1 MSEKLTI
8 ARIKKFGETFEI
20 SVDSGKALRYKKGNL
35 SNLREVLLADNIFTD
50 IKKGQIASD
59 DELKKVFQTSDQEK
73 VADYILKNGEIQL
86 TSEHRVQER
95 EQRRKK
101 LINMI
106 HQQASDP
113 KTGLPHPSTRIEAA
127 LEQGKI
133 HLNDQKSVEEQF
145 ENIISKLRP
154 IIPISIEKKKLKITI
169 PGQFT
174 GKAYQMVKNSG
185 KTLSEAWNNDGSWT
199 VRLEIAAGLQSEFI
213 DKLNSMTH
221 GESLVENLEVT
232 SLK

>member
-20 SVDSGKALRYKKGNL
+20 SVDPDKALQYKKGNL
-35 SNLREVLLADNIFTD
+35 SNLREVLLADKIFTD
-50 IKKGQIASD
+50 IKKGQIASEG
-59 DELKKVFQTSDQEK
+59 ELRKAFQTYDQEK

-86 TSEHRVQER
+86 TSEHRAQER

-106 HQQASDP
+106 HQQTSNP
-113 KTGLPHPSTRIEAA
+113 KTGLPHPPTRIEAA

-133 HLNDQKSVEEQF
+133 NLDDQKSVEEQF
-145 ENIISKLRP
+145 ESIISKLRP
-154 IIPISIEKKKLKITI
+154 IIPISIEKKKLKIPI

-199 VRLEIAAGLQSEFI
+199 LQLEIAAGLRSEFI

-221 GESLVENLEVT
+221 GESLVETLD
-232 SLK
+232 